1 MKSIQDIEQEIV
13 EEFKKLPDVDAKY
26 THLFHLAQEIPEMPL
41 ALKNE
46 DNRVRGCQS
55 DLWFHL
61 ASNEGKLHLSAE
73 SDSLVIKGIASLI
86 IRLVE
91 GRKAEDVEIINLDF
105 IDTLE
110 IWKLASERNNGL
122 MAMLDHIK
130 TRANQM
136 LLESSPK
143 NADQPK

>member
-1 MKSIQDIEQEIV
+1 MKTIQDIEQEIV

-26 THLFHLAQEIPEMPL
+26 SHLFHLAQEIPEMPL

-61 ASNEGKLHLSAE
+61 SSDAGKLHLIAE
-73 SDSLVIKGIASLI
+73 SDSLVIKGIASML

-91 GRKAEDVEIINLDF
+91 GRKAEDIEQISLDF
-105 IDTLE
+105 VDTLE
-110 IWKLASERNNGL
+110 IWKLPSERNNGL
-122 MAMLDHIK
+122 LAMLDHIK
-130 TRANQM
+130 TRANQIIN
-136 LLESSPK
+136 ESSQTDE
-143 NADQPK
+143 DQQK